1 MGCINANIGSQY
13 GHLNATIGRV
23 GAGLSAT
30 IFTAEEPLRATIGR
44 VDAGLSATISTA
56 EEPLKATIGRVG
68 ANINVNIGLI
78 CTPNTDV
85 YVRVS
90 PDTLWFFKE
99 NEILDVDVI
108 SNIHWIVK

>member
-1 MGCINANIGSQY
+1 MGCINANITIVGAGLSATISAAEAP
-13 GHLNATIGRV
+13 LRATIGRV
-23 GAGLSAT
+23 GAGLSA
-30 IFTAEEPLRATIGR
+30 IVSSI
-44 VDAGLSATISTA
+44 D
-56 EEPLKATIGRVG
+56 EPLKATIGRVG

-85 YVRVS
+85 YLKVT

-99 NEILDVDVI
+99 NEILDVNVI